1 MEEGWREVAGEGKG
15 GEGGRE
21 RMREWREKYFSKVN
35 NVVVLYRAFANV
47 LTFEIFF
54 FFYRGIR
61 RAGQNRKIITVS
73 KIDILYFTLADE
85 LTC

>member
-54 FFYRGIR
+54 FSIVESG
-61 RAGQNRKIITVS
+61 GQGKIKKS
-73 KIDILYFTLADE
+73 
-85 LTC
+85 